1 MGIYITTP
9 RDEYFE
15 YKHVTGANQTAKF
28 QDDGI
33 RGSLYNLQLTIL
45 DHAKPVVNLQG
56 RVVHETV
63 LAIIDQSTKYHLRLV
78 KDAVDARLE
87 EME

>member
-15 YKHVTGANQTAKF
+15 YRHKVSANQTAEF
-28 QDDGI
+28 RDDGVH
-33 RGSLYNLQLTIL
+33 GSLYNLQLTIL

-63 LAIIDQSTKYHLRLV
+63 LAIIDQSTKYHLRLI